1 MRVVDVWFLFYVVK
15 NKSMD
20 IIIHNL
26 RLNQFNNDV
35 FLLEQNFD
43 EETLFQFVTEREH
56 EQALNELVGRY
67 LFTRAAAEIVCDA
80 FRPRN

>member
-1 MRVVDVWFLFYVVK
+1 
-15 NKSMD
+15 MD
-20 IIIHNL
+20 IIIRNL
-26 RLNQFNNDV
+26 RLNQFYNDV
-35 FLLEQNFD
+35 LLLEQNFD

-67 LFTRAAAEIVCDA
+67 SFTRGAAEIVCDA